1 MHQPFDMSPGEL
13 PGAFFTDTGQW
24 GDEGECPIWGD
35 FDCPF
40 DNDHDDYAFAFNDP
54 PPKPRTWFAD
64 LENLQGTLLC
74 RHEFPEPV
82 NVKNG
87 DILHVTYTLGLDG
100 VEMKMT
106 DVQTRVY
113 PDPDYLIGAP

>member
-24 GDEGECPIWGD
+24 GDECPICGD

-64 LENLQGTLLC
+64 LETVPWGILLC
-74 RHEFPEPV
+74 RYEFPEPV

-87 DILHVTYTLGLDG
+87 DILTLDLHPRPRRRGDQDD
-100 VEMKMT
+100 ER
-106 DVQTRVY
+106 Q
-113 PDPDYLIGAP
+113 DPRLPRP